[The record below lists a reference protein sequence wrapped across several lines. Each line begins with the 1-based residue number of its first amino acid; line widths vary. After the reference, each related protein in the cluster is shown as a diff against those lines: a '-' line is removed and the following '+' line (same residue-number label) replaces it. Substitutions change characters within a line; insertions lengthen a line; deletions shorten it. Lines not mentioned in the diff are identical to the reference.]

1 MKVSKK
7 QLKRIIRVEKA
18 KVLKE
23 MARKKK
29 LNETIQRK
37 LKEYYHDDD
46 DDGGDTGNNE
56 ARMADHD
63 PIRIQVPAYEEAF
76 PDELEDSPEGKAFDY
91 GFAIKIAEV
100 LEEDEPN
107 YEDSMYDYDDADGG
121 DTGNN
126 DAHMADFDPIQIQVP
141 AYEEAFPEEL
151 QDSPE
156 GKAFEGS
163 FANQIAE
170 VLEQDE
176 PNIERYDYDDQ
187 DEDYIV
193 AKKIWDVAEEAGL
206 DNGTLASSIRAAYE
220 EANEAGYNY

>member
-1 MKVSKK
+1 MKITRR
-7 QLKRIIRVEKA
+7 QLKRIIREEKLV
-18 KVLKE
+18 VLK
-23 MARKKK
+23 RLRRRRK

-37 LKEYYHDDD
+37 LKERYGDYGDD
-46 DDGGDTGNNE
+46 DDGDAGNNE

-107 YEDSMYDYDDADGG
+107 YEDSMYDYD
-121 DTGNN
+121 
-126 DAHMADFDPIQIQVP
+126 
-141 AYEEAFPEEL
+141 
-151 QDSPE
+151 
-156 GKAFEGS
+156 
-163 FANQIAE
+163 
-170 VLEQDE
+170 EQ
-176 PNIERYDYDDQ
+176 N
-187 DEDYIV
+187 EDYII